1 MCDDLMGPFRT
12 LQCIV
17 LVISGQVDGEFLLC
31 VVI

>member
-1 MCDDLMGPFRT
+1 MCDDLMGPFQT

-17 LVISGQVDGEFLLC
+17 PVISGQVDGEFLLC